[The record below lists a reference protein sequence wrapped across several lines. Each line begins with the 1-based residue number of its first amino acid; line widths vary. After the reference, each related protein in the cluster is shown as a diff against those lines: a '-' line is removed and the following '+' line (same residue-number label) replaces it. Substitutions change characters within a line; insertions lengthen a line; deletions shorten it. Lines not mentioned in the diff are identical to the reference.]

1 MNQIIIQ
8 YQKCSFG
15 EIVVGS
21 CNERLCLLDY
31 RYRKMRNSVDKRLA
45 KGLNAEIIEGINETN
60 QLAILQLEQYLNG
73 EREYFDIPLQ
83 TIGTDF
89 QQSVWH
95 ALQEIPYGDTWSY
108 AQLAEHLGAP
118 NAVRAVASANG
129 ANSIAVIIP
138 CHRVIG
144 SDGSLTGYAGGL
156 PAKKKLL
163 TLEQT
168 DLFSA
173 A

>member
-1 MNQIIIQ
+1 MTQIIIQ
-8 YQKCSFG
+8 YHKSPLG
-15 EIVVGS
+15 ELIIGS
-21 CNERLCLLDY
+21 SEDKLCVLDY
-31 RYRKMRNSVDKRLA
+31 RYRNMRARVDRRIE
-45 KGLNAEIIEGINETN
+45 KGLNATMVEGISETN
-60 QLAILQLEQYLNG
+60 QEAIKQLDEYLAGQRSSFELALQMV
-73 EREYFDIPLQ
+73 
-83 TIGTDF
+83 GTDF
-89 QQSVWH
+89 QQSVWN
-95 ALQEIPYGDTWSY
+95 ALLTIPYGETWSY
-108 AQLAEHLGAP
+108 GDLAKQLGDA

-129 ANSIAVIIP
+129 ANSIAIIVP

-163 TLEQT
+163 TLEKT